1 MRNRNFVLGLGGG
14 GGRGLAHLG
23 VLQALDQHDL
33 KPSAIVGTSIGA
45 LFGAMYA
52 LYSDAEVVIS
62 RVMEVLTSDSF
73 KHLQL
78 PHLRDAETED
88 HTWLGKLTASAR
100 QSVLYTRA
108 ATGIALTDTAAMHD
122 IVNHLC
128 KHSGYHDLSIPLHI
142 TAVHFPSGEI
152 ELFSNG
158 DLTRCL
164 VASMAIPGVFEP
176 VDIDGRLYVDGGI
189 ACELPAK
196 EARMIAKPDQT
207 VVVVDVGARPDPN
220 NVPETVIGMLDWSI
234 RIKSHYLRE
243 YKAEYSDVLI
253 EPVPGFRQWSDFSHP
268 RQEIERGRQ
277 VAMEKI
283 PELIK
288 LLQD

>member
-1 MRNRNFVLGLGGG
+1 MGNRDFVLGLGGG

-23 VLQALDQHDL
+23 VLQALDEHDL
-33 KPSAIVGTSIGA
+33 KPGAIIGTSIGA

-52 LYSDAEVVIS
+52 LYNDAEVVID

-73 KHLQL
+73 KHLHL
-78 PHLRDAETED
+78 PHLKEAETED
-88 HTWLGKLTASAR
+88 QTWLGRLTASAR

-108 ATGIALTDTAAMHD
+108 ATGIALTDTDAMHD

-128 KHSGYHDLSIPLHI
+128 KSSGYDGLSIPLHI

-176 VDIDGRLYVDGGI
+176 VDIEGRLYVDGGI
-189 ACELPAK
+189 ACELPAR
-196 EARMIAKPDQT
+196 EARMIAKPGQT
-207 VVVVDVGARPDPN
+207 VVAVDVGARPDPN
-220 NVPETVIGMLDWSI
+220 NIPDTVIGMLDWSI

-243 YKAEYSDVLI
+243 YKAEYCDVLI

-268 RQEIERGRQ
+268 GQEIERGRQ
-277 VAMEKI
+277 VAMEKM

-288 LLQD
+288 FLQD

>member
-1 MRNRNFVLGLGGG
+1 MANRDFILGLGGG

-23 VLQALDQHDL
+23 VLKALDEHDL

-52 LYSDAEVVIS
+52 LYYDADVVID

-73 KHLQL
+73 KHLHL
-78 PHLRDAETED
+78 PHLREAETED

-108 ATGIALTDTAAMHD
+108 ATGIALTDTDAMHD

-128 KHSGYHDLSIPLHI
+128 NGSEYSDLSIPLYI
-142 TAVHFPSGEI
+142 TTVHFPSGEI
-152 ELFSNG
+152 QLFSNG

-196 EARMIAKPDQT
+196 EARMIAEPHQT
-207 VVVVDVGARPDPN
+207 VVAVDVGARPDPDN
-220 NVPETVIGMLDWSI
+220 MPETVIGMLDWSI

-243 YKAEYSDVLI
+243 YKAEYADILI

-268 RQEIERGRQ
+268 RQEIERGRE
-277 VAMEKI
+277 VAMEKM

-288 LLQD
+288 LLQN